1 MKIRLVGKG
10 SRQAEEEEE
19 EEEGVADRRRSR
31 MREMGGDGRD
41 AGRRDGRALSERRR

>member
-10 SRQAEEEEE
+10 SRQAEEE